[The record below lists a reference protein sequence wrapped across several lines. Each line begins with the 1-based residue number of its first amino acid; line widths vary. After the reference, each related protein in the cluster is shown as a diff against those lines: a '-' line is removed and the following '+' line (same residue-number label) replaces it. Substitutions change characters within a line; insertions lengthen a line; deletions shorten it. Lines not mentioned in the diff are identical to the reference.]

1 MPLER
6 QQVPAPGGGDPTG
19 LGCGQHLGS
28 DPGDTRALSLLP
40 VKPIFQKRRREEA
53 GLEPSVCEVSSAPVG
68 ARASPAT
75 QALQAP
81 VLTSRTSCSERTQT
95 RHRCAWS
102 AKVQGQGLSE
112 CGPRAPGDPPEPPKS
127 SGLLPD
133 SPGSPPGFSWCPLFN
148 QRCSQQHGGRP
159 LPHLLEHSSRD
170 TRVQTERVRDFKR
183 VVFLNLLVLIPQNG
197 FLIAFLKIK
206 IFRRTTNSCAP
217 ASACGA

>member
-1 MPLER
+1 MPLQR

-81 VLTSRTSCSERTQT
+81 VLTSRTYCSERTQT

-102 AKVQGQGLSE
+102 AIKGRASQSAARGHLGIPQSPRKVLDCYLTVPGVPQG
-112 CGPRAPGDPPEPPKS
+112 
-127 SGLLPD
+127 
-133 SPGSPPGFSWCPLFN
+133 SPGVLYST
-148 QRCSQQHGGRP
+148 
-159 LPHLLEHSSRD
+159 RD
-170 TRVQTERVRDFKR
+170 APNSMEAGH
-183 VVFLNLLVLIPQNG
+183 FL
-197 FLIAFLKIK
+197 
-206 IFRRTTNSCAP
+206 TC
-217 ASACGA
+217 